1 MGKKLNKMY
10 IKLNSINPNHVYGMT
25 VKKDL
30 FWQVRGNKR
39 EIKEEVY
46 IYLHKGFAGITL

>member
-46 IYLHKGFAGITL
+46 IYLHNGFAGITL